1 MIGYDAA
8 QIWWNWM
15 AGPRCMIGRV
25 LDLLTAPEA
34 NLRKHL
40 ALSISG
46 CPWPDVMRERI
57 RGFMEH
63 ERGLY
68 TRRIDARSI
77 NSLPLDRYL
86 LENLADRHILAAFR
100 ESNDVSI
107 AEYLRDNKILC
118 GKLFWITGVNQ
129 QQLAAWLPFFRK
141 YQPKNSED
149 GLFLLEYSDNSETF
163 TGITFPKALVPI
175 DMMQEISLYDRLSFA
190 MVLTAEM
197 EESEQWKHCIARI
210 AVYFYDSHLEMLA
223 GALRDSGNNKEVF
236 FEKLESADSAR
247 FKKTFWQAQLEIF
260 FPLIERQRTRLV
272 EKYYDQITRALQ
284 QHDELYF
291 GEQITDPIDAELGLL
306 IYLANKLDQNNNR
319 ILHFPYAEYSMLAD
333 LHEYRNKLAH
343 RECLDVKA
351 INRIL
356 DGV

>member
-1 MIGYDAA
+1 MTGYDAD
-8 QIWWNWM
+8 QIWWNGM
-15 AGPRCMIGRV
+15 AGPRRITGRV

-40 ALSISG
+40 VLSVSG

-63 ERGLY
+63 ECGLY
-68 TRRIDARSI
+68 TTPIDAGIISAA
-77 NSLPLDRYL
+77 PLDRYL
-86 LENLADRHILAAFR
+86 LENFADRRLAVEFR
-100 ESNDVSI
+100 ESEGASI
-107 AEYLRDNKILC
+107 AEYLRNNKILC
-118 GKLFWITGVNQ
+118 GKFFWITGVNEGQ
-129 QQLAAWLPFFRK
+129 IAAWLPFFKK
-141 YQPKNSED
+141 YQPKDSED
-149 GLFLLEYSDNSETF
+149 GLFLLEYFGSPERL
-163 TGITFPKALVPI
+163 TGIPFPKSLVPI

-210 AVYFYDSHLEMLA
+210 AVYFYDDNLEMLA
-223 GALRDSGNNKEVF
+223 DALRDSGNNKEVF
-236 FEKLESADSAR
+236 FEKLKSADSTR

-260 FPLIERQRTRLV
+260 FPLIEGRRTRLV
-272 EKYYDQITRALQ
+272 EKYYDQIRQALQ

-291 GEQITDPIDAELGLL
+291 GEQIADPIDAELGLL
-306 IYLANKLDQNNNR
+306 VYLANKLDQNNNR